1 MTLGDITT
9 FDICK
14 LKNGSFAMV
23 FPNRNDK
30 TYGLSLWQSNATSLY
45 YLCSYNCD
53 FICTANSDTDGY
65 CIEKIYRPLH
75 PCNAARNFFLE
86 KIDNN
91 YFLKNHDLFRLIW
104 QRKEPKKLT
113 VKEISELL
121 GYEVEIVAEK

>member
-14 LKNGSFAMV
+14 LKNGTFAMV

-45 YLCSYNCD
+45 YLCNYDFD

-65 CIEKIYRPLH
+65 CIEKSKPKSEQPVEEQSEEY
-75 PCNAARNFFLE
+75 E
-86 KIDNN
+86 KGTFVSPFIIPEENI
-91 YFLKNHDLFRLIW
+91 R
-104 QRKEPKKLT
+104 
-113 VKEISELL
+113 
-121 GYEVEIVAEK
+121 